1 MITFVAAFYSSNY
14 RKFSLCQ
21 NRNLL
26 PKYIFSQGSEI
37 KYFIQESCL
46 PVLRRV
52 GYILIWYDGSAPCVK
67 WKERQRGGD
76 CDKSSVWWPC
86 LFALTSRAFST
97 QCMSTLYSNFGCVMK
112 CIFYKKLVQFNCIL
126 FFCFFFS
133 KFNYNYERVITMSMF

>member
-37 KYFIQESCL
+37 KYFIQASCL

-76 CDKSSVWWPC
+76 CDKSSV
-86 LFALTSRAFST
+86 
-97 QCMSTLYSNFGCVMK
+97 
-112 CIFYKKLVQFNCIL
+112 
-126 FFCFFFS
+126 
-133 KFNYNYERVITMSMF
+133 